1 MMITRKKS
9 YRKPVS
15 NIVSMSLMQLL
26 TGSIMVDYDSDGE
39 TDEALSRHM
48 GIPLEDDDDEDF

>member
-1 MMITRKKS
+1 
-9 YRKPVS
+9 
-15 NIVSMSLMQLL
+15 MSLMQLL